1 MFSASLPSVVYCG
14 EIYPQHI
21 TSAPLM
27 LVFLSCL
34 NTRIFAICYPSPL
47 PRVLSFCTLQSFV
60 LLTYFIVLQEQRVLL
75 TGTPLQNNVEEL
87 YSLLSFL
94 EPKQF
99 ASSEAFM
106 ADFGKLESETQ
117 VDKLKA
123 VSGTLLVT
131 T

>member
-1 MFSASLPSVVYCG
+1 
-14 EIYPQHI
+14 
-21 TSAPLM
+21 
-27 LVFLSCL
+27 
-34 NTRIFAICYPSPL
+34 
-47 PRVLSFCTLQSFV
+47 
-60 LLTYFIVLQEQRVLL
+60 VLL

-106 ADFGKLESETQ
+106 AEFGKLETEAQ

-123 VSGTLLVT
+123 VSG
-131 T
+131 

>member
-1 MFSASLPSVVYCG
+1 
-14 EIYPQHI
+14 
-21 TSAPLM
+21 
-27 LVFLSCL
+27 
-34 NTRIFAICYPSPL
+34 
-47 PRVLSFCTLQSFV
+47 
-60 LLTYFIVLQEQRVLL
+60 LL

-106 ADFGKLESETQ
+106 SEFGKLESEAQ

-123 VSGTLLVT
+123 VCLSFVSGHLQLTCVSSSMIILYKCSTL
-131 T
+131 

>member
-1 MFSASLPSVVYCG
+1 M
-14 EIYPQHI
+14 
-21 TSAPLM
+21 
-27 LVFLSCL
+27 
-34 NTRIFAICYPSPL
+34 
-47 PRVLSFCTLQSFV
+47 
-60 LLTYFIVLQEQRVLL
+60 LL

-106 ADFGKLESETQ
+106 AEFGKLETEAQ

-123 VSGTLLVT
+123 VSV
-131 T
+131 

>member
-1 MFSASLPSVVYCG
+1 
-14 EIYPQHI
+14 
-21 TSAPLM
+21 
-27 LVFLSCL
+27 
-34 NTRIFAICYPSPL
+34 
-47 PRVLSFCTLQSFV
+47 
-60 LLTYFIVLQEQRVLL
+60 VLL

-123 VSGTLLVT
+123 VSFELLMFACLESFAVGSFM
-131 T
+131 

>member
-1 MFSASLPSVVYCG
+1 
-14 EIYPQHI
+14 
-21 TSAPLM
+21 
-27 LVFLSCL
+27 
-34 NTRIFAICYPSPL
+34 
-47 PRVLSFCTLQSFV
+47 
-60 LLTYFIVLQEQRVLL
+60 VLL

-106 ADFGKLESETQ
+106 AEFGKLESEAQ

-123 VSGTLLVT
+123 VSHLNFVGAHIW
-131 T
+131 